1 LRRLGLYHISISHGW
16 QTLDFGV
23 LLIRQLP
30 AYSVI
35 KLDPAGPNPSIP
47 SKTDFWSLSVSYD
60 ELSLVCMADQAPTAG
75 VLDHCDDWTAFRV
88 AGTMDFTLTGIV
100 ARISQVLADAEL
112 GIFVVSTFDTDYI
125 LVNHNDAALAVTHWR
140 ESGIEVI
147 EPIHQTARLD
157 FIDMNYEL
165 EDVANNNRDG
175 KLWVD
180 DYPTEGDLMIANL
193 SLQAGTKSVSQ
204 DSMFFTLRSRSTGLA
219 LGGIGFK
226 GEHLDGDFGT
236 IECPPMEIGYGLAE
250 SVHGQGFGTEAV
262 AGLIAI
268 ARERGMKQLC
278 AKTDLAN
285 MASQKVLARNG
296 FNELSRSET
305 GIWWGLSFLD

>member
-1 LRRLGLYHISISHGW
+1 LRRLGVYHISISHGW

-47 SKTDFWSLSVSYD
+47 TNTDFWSLSVSYD
-60 ELSLVCMADQAPTAG
+60 ELSLVCMSDQAPTAG
-75 VLDHCDDWTAFRV
+75 ILDRCDDWTAFRV
-88 AGTMDFTLTGIV
+88 AGTVEFTLTGIV

-125 LVNHNDAALAVTHWR
+125 LVNHNDAELAVARWR

-147 EPIHQTARLD
+147 EPIHQSARLD

-180 DYPTEGDLMIANL
+180 DYPTEGDMMIANL
-193 SLQAGTKSVSQ
+193 SLLAQSGSPQQAY
-204 DSMFFTLRSRSTGLA
+204 MLFTLRSRSSGVA
-219 LGGIGFK
+219 IGGIGFK
-226 GEHLDGDFGT
+226 GEHIDGDF
-236 IECPPMEIGYGLAE
+236 CAMEIGYGLAE
-250 SVHGQGFGTEAV
+250 SVHRQGFGTEAV
-262 AGLIAI
+262 AGIIEI
-268 ARERGMKQLC
+268 ARERGMTQLC
-278 AKTDLAN
+278 AETDFPN
-285 MASQKVLARNG
+285 QASQKALLQNG
-296 FNELSRSET
+296 FSEISRSDS
-305 GIWWGLSFLD
+305 GIWWVLSILD

>member
-1 LRRLGLYHISISHGW
+1 MRRLGVYHISISHGW

-35 KLDPAGPNPSIP
+35 KLDPTGPNPSIP
-47 SKTDFWSLSVSYD
+47 TNTDFWSLSVSYD
-60 ELSLVCMADQAPTAG
+60 ELSLVCMSDQAPTAG
-75 VLDHCDDWTAFRV
+75 VLDRCDGWTAFRV
-88 AGTMDFTLTGIV
+88 AGTMEFTLTGIV

-125 LVNHNDAALAVTHWR
+125 LVNHNDADLAVTRWR

-147 EPIHQTARLD
+147 EPIHHTARLD

-180 DYPTEGDLMIANL
+180 DYPTEGDMMIANL
-193 SLQAGTKSVSQ
+193 SLLAQPGSPQQAY
-204 DSMFFTLRSRSTGLA
+204 MLFTLRSRSNGRA
-219 LGGIGFK
+219 IGGIGFK
-226 GEHLDGDFGT
+226 GEHIDGDFCA
-236 IECPPMEIGYGLAE
+236 IEFRPMEIGYGLAE

-262 AGLIAI
+262 AGVIAI
-268 ARERGMKQLC
+268 ARERGITQLC
-278 AKTDLAN
+278 AETDLPN
-285 MASQKVLARNG
+285 MASQKILVRNG
-296 FNELSRSET
+296 FSELSRSET
-305 GIWWGLSFLD
+305 GIWWGLSVLD

>member
-1 LRRLGLYHISISHGW
+1 MRRLGVYHISISHGW

-47 SKTDFWSLSVSYD
+47 TNTDFWSLSVSYD
-60 ELSLVCMADQAPTAG
+60 ELSLVCMSDQAPTAG
-75 VLDHCDDWTAFRV
+75 ILDRCDDWTAFRV
-88 AGTMDFTLTGIV
+88 AGTVEFTLTGIV

-125 LVNHNDAALAVTHWR
+125 LVNHNDAELAVARWR

-147 EPIHQTARLD
+147 EPIHQSARLD

-180 DYPTEGDLMIANL
+180 DYPTEGDMMIANL
-193 SLQAGTKSVSQ
+193 SLLAQSGSPQQAY
-204 DSMFFTLRSRSTGLA
+204 MLFTLRSRSSGVA
-219 LGGIGFK
+219 IGGIGFK
-226 GEHLDGDFGT
+226 GEHIDGDF
-236 IECPPMEIGYGLAE
+236 CAMEIGYGLAE
-250 SVHGQGFGTEAV
+250 SVHRQGFGTEAV
-262 AGLIAI
+262 AGIIEI
-268 ARERGMKQLC
+268 ARERGMTQLC
-278 AKTDLAN
+278 AETDFPN
-285 MASQKVLARNG
+285 QASQKALLQNG
-296 FNELSRSET
+296 FSEISRSDS
-305 GIWWGLSFLD
+305 GIWWVLSILD

>member
-1 LRRLGLYHISISHGW
+1 MRRLGVYHISISHGW

-35 KLDPAGPNPSIP
+35 KLDPTGPNPSIP
-47 SKTDFWSLSVSYD
+47 TNTDFWSLSVSYD
-60 ELSLVCMADQAPTAG
+60 ELSLVCMSDQAPTAG
-75 VLDHCDDWTAFRV
+75 VLDRCDDWTAFRV

-125 LVNHNDAALAVTHWR
+125 LVNHNDAEVAITRWR

-147 EPIHQTARLD
+147 EPLHQSARLD
-157 FIDMNYEL
+157 FIDVNYER

-180 DYPTEGDLMIANL
+180 DYPTEGDMMTANL
-193 SLQAGTKSVSQ
+193 ALLAQAGSPPQTH
-204 DSMFFTLRSRSTGLA
+204 MLFTLRSRSDGSA
-219 LGGIGFK
+219 IGGIGFK
-226 GEHLDGDFGT
+226 GEHIDGDF
-236 IECPPMEIGYGLAE
+236 CAMEIGYGLAE

-262 AGLIAI
+262 AGIIAI
-268 ARERGMKQLC
+268 AREKGMTQLC
-278 AKTDLAN
+278 AETDLPN
-285 MASQKVLARNG
+285 IASQKVLVRNG
-296 FNELSRSET
+296 FSELSRSGT
-305 GIWWGLSFLD
+305 GIWWGLSILD